1 MGTLSRRAKR
11 DLEALPGPL
20 RDKADDLIGRLDSEP
35 ALGKKLLG
43 KLSGLRSARLGRTH
57 RIIYRLGDS
66 GPEIVTISRRR
77 DAYK

>member
-1 MGTLSRRAKR
+1 VGTLSRRAKR

>member
-1 MGTLSRRAKR
+1 LSRRAKR